1 MFYVNWETGMRVFVT
16 GASGFIGAAVV
27 KELQEHGHSV
37 LGLARSDAAAASV
50 AALGA
55 TVLRGSLE
63 DVESLR
69 SGVADTDGVIHL
81 GFNHDFSRFMEN
93 CALDRRAIEA
103 IGAAL
108 EGSQRPLLTT
118 SGVAH
123 LAPGTLATEAVGFK
137 RVSAGY
143 PRASEEATA
152 ALVARGVRASTVRLA
167 PSVHGMGDHGFVPL
181 LAAMARAKGV
191 SAYIGDGANRWT
203 AVHRFD
209 AARLYRLALE
219 HGASGVRYHA
229 IGEEGV
235 PFREIAHAIAAN
247 NDLQVASVAPL
258 EAAAHFTWF
267 ATFAAMDAPTSS
279 AATQQLLGWAP
290 RERGL
295 IEDVTAAGYF

>member
-1 MFYVNWETGMRVFVT
+1 MRVFVT

-27 KELQEHGHSV
+27 TELLEHGHSV
-37 LGLARSDAAAASV
+37 LGLARSEAAATSV

-55 TVLRGSLE
+55 QVLRGALDDSA
-63 DVESLR
+63 SLR
-69 SGVADTDGVIHL
+69 RGVAQTDGVIHL

-93 CALDRRAIEA
+93 CALDRRAIDA

-123 LAPGTLATEAVGFK
+123 LAPGTLATEALGFK
-137 RVSAGY
+137 SVSSGY

-152 ALVARGVRASTVRLA
+152 ALVARGVHASTVRLA
-167 PSVHGMGDHGFVPL
+167 PSVHGLGDHGFVPL
-181 LAAMARAKGV
+181 LAAMAREKGV
-191 SAYIGDGANRWT
+191 SAYIGAGANCWP

-219 HGASGVRYHA
+219 RAAIGARYHA

-235 PFREIAHAIAAN
+235 PFRALAEAIGAAIG
-247 NDLQVASVAPL
+247 VAPASVAAPD
-258 EAAAHFTWF
+258 AAAHFSWF
-267 ATFAAMDAPTSS
+267 ALFAAMDAPTSS
-279 AATQQLLGWAP
+279 AATRDLLGWAP

-295 IEDVTAAGYF
+295 IDDVGAAGYFQAA